1 MRNMEWR
8 LVWLAF
14 ALAYPIVL
22 LMVFIM
28 CSWSVIS
35 VKRKRNL
42 TWGEAFAQVKT
53 PQIAFDAIVM
63 PAWGAT
69 TAALFVVGVLWFA
82 SII

>member
-22 LMVFIM
+22 LMVLIM

-35 VKRKRNL
+35 LKRKRSL
-42 TWGEAFAQVKT
+42 TWGEAFARVKT

>member
-14 ALAYPIVL
+14 ALAYPLVLLIVL
-22 LMVFIM
+22 HM
-28 CSWSVIS
+28 CAFAVIS
-35 VKRKRNL
+35 LKRNRKL
-42 TWGEAFAQVKT
+42 TWREAFARVKT
-53 PQIAFDAIVM
+53 PKIAFDVIVI